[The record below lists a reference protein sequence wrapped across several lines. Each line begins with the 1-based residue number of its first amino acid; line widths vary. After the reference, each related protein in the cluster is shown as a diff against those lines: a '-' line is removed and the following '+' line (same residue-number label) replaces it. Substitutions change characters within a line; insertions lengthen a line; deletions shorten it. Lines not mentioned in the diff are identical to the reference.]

1 MNIAS
6 FGNNANKRYEERVR
20 LQKEQAQKR
29 AENHRI
35 VVLFI
40 IGVALC
46 YLALAWVNCC
56 L

>member
-6 FGNNANKRYEERVR
+6 FGNNANKRYEEALR
-20 LQKEQAQKR
+20 LQKEQARQR
-29 AENHRI
+29 AEKHRN
-35 VVLFI
+35 VTLFI
-40 IGVALC
+40 VSVTLC

>member
-1 MNIAS
+1 MNIAE
-6 FGNNANKRYEERVR
+6 FANNENARYEEALR
-20 LQKEQAQKR
+20 LQKKHAQKR
-29 AENHRI
+29 AENHRT

-40 IGVALC
+40 VGVALC